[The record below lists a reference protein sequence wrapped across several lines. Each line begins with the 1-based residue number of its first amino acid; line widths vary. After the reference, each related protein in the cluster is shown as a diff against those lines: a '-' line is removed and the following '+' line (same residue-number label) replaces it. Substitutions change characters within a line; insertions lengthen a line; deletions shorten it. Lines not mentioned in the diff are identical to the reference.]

1 MAWFNYY
8 TSGALTTS
16 VTPPVRRLIVFPFLT
31 DNLKIGDWIGIDLEN
46 YNIGQV
52 FSYSSGSVVQS
63 FDQDSFVVVYETA
76 NTKTVT
82 YSGVD
87 SDNVLYFKSVTDVNK
102 GLKPQGSYYLYYH
115 SDNVQ
120 YIQLSGSNYVSTLN
134 SGQTNYIASTSA
146 SGNNNL
152 NYYSH
157 LVQKEPLNIRDT
169 RIGYFGD
176 PSIWT
181 DGQSNSP
188 GSKVV
193 GSFSG
198 PRIKIYGDKGPDKGK
213 VKIKITKTTPSANG
227 QSIVKEENNIDLY
240 SQTEKLNT
248 NIYTFNALDIITLTK
263 EEQYSNYSFEIEL
276 LQEKNPLSSKS
287 SLNITSYAFNKNYG
301 LVLNAEEIDSTI
313 AFISTGA
320 IR

>member
-1 MAWFNYY
+1 MTWFNYY

-16 VTPPVRRLIVFPFLT
+16 ITPPVRRLIVFPFLT

-52 FSYSSGSVVQS
+52 FSYSLGSVVQS

-115 SDNVQ
+115 SDNIQ
-120 YIQLSGSNYVSTLN
+120 YIQLSGANYISTLN
-134 SGQTNYIASTSA
+134 SGQANYIASVSA

-152 NYYSH
+152 SYYSH
-157 LVQKEPLNIRDT
+157 SVQKEPLNTRDA
-169 RIGYFGD
+169 RIGYFGN
-176 PSIWT
+176 PSIWV
-181 DGQSNSP
+181 DGQSSSP

-198 PRIKIYGDKGPDKGK
+198 PRLKIYGDKGPDKGK
-213 VKIKITKTTPSANG
+213 VKIKITKTTPSADG
-227 QSIVKEENNIDLY
+227 QSIVKEDNNIDLY
-240 SQTEKLNT
+240 SQTINSNT
-248 NIYTFNALDIITLTK
+248 NIYTFNALDITTLTK
-263 EEQYSNYSFEIEL
+263 EEQYSDYSFEVEL
-276 LQEKNPLSSKS
+276 LQEKNLLSSKTS
-287 SLNITSYAFNKNYG
+287 FNVTSYAFNKNYG

>member
-1 MAWFNYY
+1 MTWFNYY

-31 DNLKIGDWIGIDLEN
+31 DNLKTGDWVGIHLEN

-63 FDQDSFVVVYETA
+63 FDQDSFVVVYETISA
-76 NTKTVT
+76 KTVT

-87 SDNVLYFKSVTDVNK
+87 SDNVLYFKSVTDVDK
-102 GLKPQGSYYLYYH
+102 GSKPQGSYYLYYH

-120 YIQLSGSNYVSTLN
+120 YIQLSGSNYISTLN
-134 SGQTNYIASTSA
+134 SGQSSYIASISA

-157 LVQKEPLNIRDT
+157 SVQKEPLNTRDA

-176 PSIWT
+176 PSVWIN
-181 DGQSNSP
+181 GQSSFP
-188 GSKVV
+188 GSKVI

-198 PRIKIYGDKGPDKGK
+198 PRLKIYGDKGPDKGK
-213 VKIKITKTTPSANG
+213 IKIKITKTTPSANG
-227 QSIVKEENNIDLY
+227 QSVVKEENNIDLY
-240 SQTEKLNT
+240 SQTVNLNT
-248 NIYTFNALDIITLTK
+248 NIYTFNVLEITTLTK
-263 EEQYSNYSFEIEL
+263 EEQYSDYSFEIEL
-276 LQEKNPLSSKS
+276 LQEKNPLSSQT
-287 SLNITSYAFNKNYG
+287 SLNITGYAFSKNYN
-301 LVLNAEEIDSTI
+301 LVLNAEEIDSSI
-313 AFISTGA
+313 AFVSTGA